1 MITKTT
7 GFGCEINN
15 PGVAAMPPQEFLKDA
30 QMKKIFI
37 TEKYDEIS
45 LGSLEGSIE
54 SAIEYLKNIW
64 VNLSDGTNKVKL
76 ELVYGDS
83 DTQYFVVYT
92 SRLETDEEYEK
103 RMQLNK
109 KVRAS
114 KKKEKE
120 EQEKAEYNRYLKL
133 KEKFDGK

>member
-1 MITKTT
+1 
-7 GFGCEINN
+7 
-15 PGVAAMPPQEFLKDA
+15 
-30 QMKKIFI
+30 MKKIFI
-37 TEKYDEIS
+37 TGKYDEIS
-45 LGSLEGSIE
+45 LSSLEGSIE

-64 VNLSDGTNKVKL
+64 VNLSDGTNKVNL
-76 ELVYGDS
+76 SVETERGYYGEG
-83 DTQYFVVYT
+83 DTQHFVVYV

-120 EQEKAEYNRYLKL
+120 EQEKTEYNRYLKL
-133 KEKFDGK
+133 KEKYEPS

>member
-1 MITKTT
+1 
-7 GFGCEINN
+7 
-15 PGVAAMPPQEFLKDA
+15 MPPQEFLKDA

-114 KKKEKE
+114 KKKDKE

>member
-1 MITKTT
+1 
-7 GFGCEINN
+7 
-15 PGVAAMPPQEFLKDA
+15 
-30 QMKKIFI
+30 MKKIFI
-37 TEKYDEIS
+37 TGRYDEIS

-64 VNLSDGTNKVKL
+64 VNLSDGANKVNL
-76 ELVYGDS
+76 EVETERGRYGED
-83 DTQYFVVYT
+83 DTQHFVVYV

-114 KKKEKE
+114 KKKEKVTK
-120 EQEKAEYNRYLKL
+120 EKAEYDTYLKL

>member
-1 MITKTT
+1 
-7 GFGCEINN
+7 
-15 PGVAAMPPQEFLKDA
+15 
-30 QMKKIFI
+30 MKKIFI

-64 VNLSDGTNKVKL
+64 VNLSNGTNKINLSV
-76 ELVYGDS
+76 ETEYGYYDGDRDS
-83 DTQYFVVYT
+83 QHFVVYT

-103 RMQLNK
+103 RMRLNK

-120 EQEKAEYNRYLKL
+120 EQEKAEYNRYLEL
-133 KEKFDGK
+133 KEKYDPNNA